1 MISRTVAITSFVL
14 ILAMLALGIWA
25 KAQLPDTA
33 RIAVHFDARG
43 NPNGWMAPWA
53 GLFVLPAVATTVC
66 LILAIASRVDPRRA
80 NLARSKAALGTL
92 VLAPIVII
100 AFAQAAIVATALG
113 IDINVSRLTYAAMGM
128 LFVVIGNVLGKL
140 RWNYTAGIRT
150 RWTLADERVW
160 DKTHRFGGLVF
171 VAGGALMLMAALA
184 LPAGGGLAAVV
195 VAIGLGSALLTVVKS
210 YLLWRDRQREGL

>member
-1 MISRTVAITSFVL
+1 MITRNTAITASIL
-14 ILAMLALGIWA
+14 ILAMVIFGIWA
-25 KAQLPDTA
+25 KMQLPDTA

-43 NPNGWMAPWA
+43 NPNGWMAPWP
-53 GLFVLPAVATTVC
+53 GLLALPGIATVVCLGIAVA
-66 LILAIASRVDPRRA
+66 SRLDPRRA
-80 NLARSKAALGTL
+80 NLARSQAASATL

-100 AFAQAAIVATALG
+100 ALAQAAIVATALG
-113 IDINVSRLTYAAMGM
+113 IDINVSRLTYAAMAG
-128 LFVVIGNVLGKL
+128 LFIVIGNVLGKL
-140 RWNYTAGIRT
+140 RWNHTAGIRT

-210 YLLWRDRQREGL
+210 YLLWRDRQREDT

>member
-1 MISRTVAITSFVL
+1 MITRNTAMTASIL
-14 ILAMLALGIWA
+14 ILAMVILGIWA
-25 KAQLPDTA
+25 KMQLPDTA

-53 GLFVLPAVATTVC
+53 GLFVLPGIAAAACLIMAVA
-66 LILAIASRVDPRRA
+66 SRLDPRRA

-113 IDINVSRLTYAAMGM
+113 VDINVSRLTYAGMGGT
-128 LFVVIGNVLGKL
+128 FIVIGNVLGKL

-171 VAGGALMLMAALA
+171 VAGGALMLIAAFI
-184 LPAGGGLAAVV
+184 LPAGNALAVMV
-195 VAIGLGSALLTVVKS
+195 VAIALGSALLTVLKS
-210 YLLWRDRQREGL
+210 YLLWRDRQRESL